1 MAVLRTDACEA
12 SVQLLP
18 RGLLPLAP
26 GSRRGRGGGASQAYG
41 PPGSGL
47 PACGLPRR
55 RPLLTDKS
63 CPCGD
68 ESEPGRQL
76 YSLFYNWIFLATLT
90 VLAVR
95 TWTGACSWPLRVGPE
110 LRLGIR
116 TKPAQQSERRPAP
129 APRAAVPGPGPVDT
143 VWWFHQHP
151 ALGDGPVDSEGI

>member
-1 MAVLRTDACEA
+1 MLRTDACEA

-18 RGLLPLAP
+18 WGLAAP
-26 GSRRGRGGGASQAYG
+26 GTRE
-41 PPGSGL
+41 PPGQGWGCQPGL
-47 PACGLPRR
+47 RPSRVWSPGLWSPPAQATSHGQ
-55 RPLLTDKS
+55 S

-90 VLAVR
+90 VLTVR